1 MNKIKYFAALLIA
14 VTGLGLQQAH
24 ATQLNLQNQMHWST
38 NDPYLIGTVIP
49 GLNGQGG
56 GQAVRDAAMTNT
68 LLGMATQSQ
77 AGTWGDPNDPL
88 YSRTTFNTTGYPAAT
103 AVGAGLGSGIPEGGA
118 TLTIT
123 LTGTFQYLVV
133 AYDGKNSGV
142 AVFDIHTLS
151 AGDEIVLTRYAFP
164 DSVHGDLVEGERYK
178 MTSWTLLNPTGG
190 QGVPDGGATVMLLG
204 AALGALGL
212 VRRYLTS

>member
-1 MNKIKYFAALLIA
+1 MNKMKYLAAVLIGVA
-14 VTGLGLQQAH
+14 GLGLQQAQ
-24 ATQLNLQNQMHWST
+24 ATTLNLQNQMHWST

-49 GLNGQGG
+49 GTLGG
-56 GQAVRDAAMTNT
+56 GQAVRDAAMTNN
-68 LLGMATQSQ
+68 LLSMATPSQ
-77 AGTWGDPNDPL
+77 TGTWGNQNDPL
-88 YSRTTFNTTGYPAAT
+88 YSRTTWNTTGYPAAT
-103 AVGAGLGSGIPEGGA
+103 AVGAGLGTNIPEGGP

-151 AGDEIVLTRYAFP
+151 AGDQIVLSRYAFP
-164 DSVHGDLVEGERYK
+164 ADPVRGDLVEGQRYK
-178 MTSWTLLNPTGG
+178 MTTWTLLNPTG

-204 AALGALGL
+204 AALGTLGV
-212 VRRYLTS
+212 VRRYLTR